1 MTIPAGRQAE
11 GPSIARV
18 YDYLLGGSHNFAAD
32 QEAAVGV
39 PGPVARRAG
48 DDALEPGIPG
58 PRRPLPRRQAG
69 IRQFLD
75 IGSGI
80 PTMGNVHEI
89 AQQTTADARVAY
101 VDNEEVA
108 VLHSR
113 AILARNQNATA
124 IQADLRRP
132 REILRSPQLRDLLDL
147 SRPVALLL
155 VAVLHFFPDSD
166 EPAALVAEL
175 REALAPGSYVVIS
188 HGTTDGQAPGVA
200 EAMGHYNQTTAP
212 FQPRSHREIMAFFDG
227 LEIID
232 PGLVPVPQWRP
243 DPQQRRRS
251 SRAHRGLRR
260 RRPQAMTRG
269 SRHRIRRQDD
279 PLQQPARCRHG
290 LTTGQPPPDHRVP
303 TASPRSSEC
312 R

>member
-1 MTIPAGRQAE
+1 MRANRAFLGRAVRFLAG
-11 GPSIARV
+11 
-18 YDYLLGGSHNFAAD
+18 
-32 QEAAVGV
+32 
-39 PGPVARRAG
+39 
-48 DDALEPGIPG
+48 
-58 PRRPLPRRQAG
+58 QAG

-89 AQQTTADARVAY
+89 AQQTAPGARVAY
-101 VDNEEVA
+101 VGNEGVA

-124 IQADLRRP
+124 IQADLSRP

-155 VAVLHFFPDSD
+155 VAVLHFLPDSD

-212 FQPRSHREIMAFFDG
+212 FLPRTRAEVSAFFDG

-232 PGLVPVPQWRP
+232 PGLVPIPRWRP
-243 DPQQRRRS
+243 GPQETGDPP
-251 SRAHRGLRR
+251 A
-260 RRPQAMTRG
+260 
-269 SRHRIRRQDD
+269 RIAAYGGVGRRQ
-279 PLQQPARCRHG
+279 
-290 LTTGQPPPDHRVP
+290 
-303 TASPRSSEC
+303 
-312 R
+312 